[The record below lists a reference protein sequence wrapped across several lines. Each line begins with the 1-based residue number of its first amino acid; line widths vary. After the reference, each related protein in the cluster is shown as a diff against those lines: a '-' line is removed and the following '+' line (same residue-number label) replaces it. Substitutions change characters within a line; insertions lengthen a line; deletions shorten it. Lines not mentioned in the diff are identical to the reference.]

1 MRAAETARRAR
12 DGSTAAQHDQ
22 NVNVAAPA
30 MRAAEVARNTR
41 DGITAA
47 QHNARATIQAPAMR
61 AAEVERRARYGSTAA
76 QLDQCIDWQEA
87 GSMAFQEKMAAAA
100 AASGDPICVR
110 AGCRRKAR
118 INRNGVPYL
127 HGRCK
132 K

>member
-1 MRAAETARRAR
+1 MQLARRALRRDIGSSSSSYGKTAAQLDQQVDARAAETTRRTR

-87 GSMAFQEKMAAAA
+87 GSMAFQ
-100 AASGDPICVR
+100 
-110 AGCRRKAR
+110 
-118 INRNGVPYL
+118 
-127 HGRCK
+127 
-132 K
+132 